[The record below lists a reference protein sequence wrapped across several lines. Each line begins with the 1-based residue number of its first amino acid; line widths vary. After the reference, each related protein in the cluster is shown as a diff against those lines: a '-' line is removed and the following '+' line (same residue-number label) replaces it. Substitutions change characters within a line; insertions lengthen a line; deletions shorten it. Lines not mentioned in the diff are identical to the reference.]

1 MIVLVPVSVGEL
13 VDKITIL
20 EIKCDRL
27 KDPAKLINVKTELLE
42 LMGALG
48 KLELPDLSSQFS
60 ALREVNGALWDIED
74 FKRSCEKSQNFGQDF
89 VDAARQVYIKNDKRA
104 QIKKEINAMCGSS
117 IVEEKSYE

>member
-20 EIKCDRL
+20 EIKCERL

-104 QIKKEINAMCGSS
+104 QIKKEINTMCGSS

>member
-20 EIKCDRL
+20 EIKRDRL

-74 FKRSCEKSQNFGQDF
+74 FKRLCEKSQNFGQDF

-104 QIKKEINAMCGSS
+104 QIKKEINTMCGSS